1 MKLQDFIPN
10 PPIIKYES
18 TLSSPET
25 GNNVSRIYEFG
36 LELEGLKGV
45 LNDVVKN
52 AATELQAQVNAGV
65 ETEEG
70 AKQNLREI
78 YDGVRG
84 QLFQGHKDAAQEY
97 GKQVNLLLDAYKLA
111 VERGDDKKDDKHRVV
126 YVAIEN
132 FLKKEGAL
140 K

>member
-111 VERGDDKKDDKHRVV
+111 VERGEDKKDDKHRVV